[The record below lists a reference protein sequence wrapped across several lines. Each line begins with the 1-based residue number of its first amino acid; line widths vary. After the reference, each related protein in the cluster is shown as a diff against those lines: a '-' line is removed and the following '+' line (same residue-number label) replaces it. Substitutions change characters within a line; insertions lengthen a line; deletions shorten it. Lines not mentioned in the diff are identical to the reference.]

1 MKTASGST
9 RLLAVS
15 TLVLLVPVVGLA
27 QGTSDVNAPSRVA
40 SFQQTNVPPEVQQAE
55 VTVEA
60 TARRFRLG
68 VDAGV
73 GLDPELL
80 MFGAHGT
87 FGPLFN
93 RNVDIRPGIEFGL
106 GEVTTMFGIN
116 VDVLYSSRRRSRG
129 TMDALCR
136 CRTELRAQSS
146 RLRLRRGCGRRCG
159 RRESLRLQ

>member
-1 MKTASGST
+1 MA
-9 RLLAVS
+9 
-15 TLVLLVPVVGLA
+15 LA
-27 QGTSDVNAPSRVA
+27 QTQSDANAPSRLA
-40 SFQQTNVPPEVQQAE
+40 SFQQTNVPPEVRQAE

-93 RNVDIRPGIEFGL
+93 RNVDIRQESSSDSVRL
-106 GEVTTMFGIN
+106 TTMFGIN
-116 VDVLYSSRRRSRG
+116 LDVLYVLPGVARGARWTPTSVRDRTSR
-129 TMDALCR
+129 
-136 CRTELRAQSS
+136 
-146 RLRLRRGCGRRCG
+146 
-159 RRESLRLQ
+159 